1 MKKKKI
7 LFSLV
12 AVTLIGTGYF
22 TSRNIIKANKETK
35 REATML
41 SYMVKSPKPKSVD
54 EVMKEVPPKLVDLLK
69 MPTDIPFSVNDV
81 TANVNDLFNREEK
94 RRIASGLK
102 SFNKIE
108 EKALGNTA
116 SFPYDEVTYEQ
127 NFNGNNISLSILAN
141 ARKVETEYADPSE
154 VKQINISDGSSA
166 EYLDYGF
173 SQYITWKDNVTN
185 VTYKINIVY
194 YNNEESKSKL
204 NEQEIAKLIESF
216 KYVE

>member
-22 TSRNIIKANKETK
+22 TSSNIIKANKETK